1 MTVSLDDLRRRSEAG
16 TPVEPEIHSI
26 EGRVYIVRVDGET
39 LTGRGRGASDPLRF
53 PSSWAACHALGRI
66 GLERGWL
73 VHSSPYDE
81 MIGRSDEHDAPP
93 APLRT
98 ALRFPADG

>member
-1 MTVSLDDLRRRSEAG
+1 MTLSLDDLRRRSEAG
-16 TPVEPEIHSI
+16 HPIEPEIHSI
-26 EGRVYIVRVDGET
+26 EGRVYIVRVNGET
-39 LTGRGRGASDPLRF
+39 LSGNRAGDPLHF
-53 PSSWAACHALGRI
+53 PSSWAACRALGRL

-93 APLRT
+93 PPLRT
-98 ALRFPADG
+98 TLRFPNDG